1 MTSYWKV
8 FKHGSFG
15 HVFLI
20 VFLFGSYEEVALRL
34 KSRSFSRIVEFLEST
49 TEALENYILT
59 FHTKMAH
66 FPVVCSDSPT
76 QIPETTPDD
85 EASFKDTSHSFTS
98 LLFGEPRWS
107 FTQLITG
114 SVMEV

>member
-20 VFLFGSYEEVALRL
+20 VFLFGSYEGLLNFLNLLL
-34 KSRSFSRIVEFLEST
+34 KL
-49 TEALENYILT
+49 LKT